1 MEKAG
6 AANQAIFEKVLASGR
21 LVAYGS
27 DMNMPPAPDG
37 ATHDTWW
44 SAVSMAGLLQVLAEI
59 HKSGNATSSGN
70 ATINYEEL
78 PILETKYSA
87 MG

>member
-44 SAVSMAGLLQVLAEI
+44 SAVSMAGLLQVLAKI